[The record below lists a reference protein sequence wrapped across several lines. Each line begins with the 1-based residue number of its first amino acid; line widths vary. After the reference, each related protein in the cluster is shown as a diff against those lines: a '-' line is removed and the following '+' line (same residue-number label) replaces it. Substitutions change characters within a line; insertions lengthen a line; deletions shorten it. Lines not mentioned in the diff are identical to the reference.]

1 MGNQVRHT
9 RVSLTRILPG
19 TMCVASLLLMGP
31 AFADYGPEHQAR
43 LDALQ
48 RAADR
53 GSVQDQALL
62 GNLYLHGTGVPR
74 DYEKALLWSG
84 KAARQGGVLA
94 QHDLGYMYYHGIGV
108 PRDYERAAHWHR
120 QAAEQGFGPSQ
131 LGMGVLYAMGKGVP
145 KDYVLAH
152 KWSDLAAAHLARANG
167 AVGRVPERR
176 EAAIRYRDAVAVH
189 MTSEQIAEA
198 QRRARDWQPKVVQ

>member
-9 RVSLTRILPG
+9 GVFLPRILLG
-19 TMCVASLLLMGP
+19 AMLVALLLLMVP
-31 AFADYGPEHQAR
+31 ASADYGSGHEAR

-53 GSVQDQALL
+53 GSVHDQALL

-84 KAARQGGVLA
+84 RAARRGGVLA
-94 QHDLGYMYYHGIGV
+94 QHDLGYMYYHGFGV
-108 PRDYERAAHWHR
+108 PRDYQRAAHWHR
-120 QAAEQGFGPSQ
+120 LAAEQGFGPSQ
-131 LGMGVLYAMGKGVP
+131 LGMGVLYAMGKGVS

-152 KWSDLAAAHLARANG
+152 KWSDLAAIHMTRANG
-167 AVGRVPERR
+167 AVDRASERR
-176 EAAIRYRDAVAVH
+176 DAAIRYRDAVAVH

-198 QRRARDWQPKVVQ
+198 RRRAQEWQPRVVQ